1 MNIDS
6 KKRFL
11 IDTAFI
17 VLIAAIVYFVLKFC
31 TIYLLPFLIG
41 LVLSVIVQRPAKFL
55 SKKMRI
61 KKSILSVFFVILL
74 YLLTI
79 FLLSWLGV
87 FIYNKASNL
96 ISMAPA
102 YLSDLKNVFGNVNNV
117 FSDFMIDLPDEIAAA
132 IQNLPDTL
140 VTKLTD
146 FVTGFLS
153 SSVTVIA
160 KNAPGLLITIIV
172 TVVASCYIAKDYDVV
187 MSFVHKHMTSRA
199 NVIIS
204 DIKKIFLE
212 SIFKFGKSYL
222 LLMAITF
229 AELSVG
235 FVIIGVKKPISIAA
249 IVALVDVLPV
259 LGTGTVVIPWAIV
272 SLISG
277 NVWKA
282 VGLAVIYLVVMIV
295 RNFLEP
301 KVIGDQMGIHPLI
314 TLLAI
319 FVGLRL
325 FGIIGMFLL
334 PIAIIIIYGLEKNGT
349 INIFGKN
356 NSL

>member
-41 LVLSVIVQRPAKFL
+41 LVLSVIVQRPAKFIE
-55 SKKMRI
+55 KKTRI
-61 KKSILSVFFVILL
+61 KKSIISVLFVVFL

-79 FLLSWLGV
+79 LLISWLGV

-96 ISMAPA
+96 ISMAPS
-102 YLSDLKNVFGNVNNV
+102 YLSDLKNVFGNVNAV

-132 IQNLPDTL
+132 IQNLPETL
-140 VTKLTD
+140 MTKITD

-160 KNAPGLLITIIV
+160 KNAPGLLITVIV

-187 MSFVHKHMTSRA
+187 MSFVHNNITGRA
-199 NVIIS
+199 NKIIS
-204 DIKKIFLE
+204 DIKKIFLT
-212 SIFKFGKSYL
+212 SILKFGKSYA
-222 LLMAITF
+222 LLMIITF

-235 FVIIGVKKPISIAA
+235 FAIIGVKKPISVAA

-259 LGTGTVVIPWAIV
+259 LGTGSVVIPWAII

-277 NVWKA
+277 NIWKA
-282 VGLAVIYLVVMIV
+282 VGLAVLYLVITIV

-334 PIAIIIIYGLEKNGT
+334 PIAIIIVYGLKKNGT
-349 INIFGKN
+349 INIFGKKN
-356 NSL
+356 NL